1 MSALDYAKLP
11 RTSLCHLLS
20 LITRRKHVKPF
31 RIQQLFVSY
40 PVLTHFIFLCAN
52 SAFSL
57 ELSRGLGNEPALQ
70 GLLRVYKDYYPD
82 IILGSAS
89 TSRKSFAPVSPL
101 CSYNV
106 SCKLEVARYFPVACD
121 TR

>member
-1 MSALDYAKLP
+1 
-11 RTSLCHLLS
+11 LCHLLS

-31 RIQQLFVSY
+31 RIQQLSVNHLNSS
-40 PVLTHFIFLCAN
+40 PCTPPCAN
-52 SAFSL
+52 SARSL

-89 TSRKSFAPVSPL
+89 MSRKSFAPVSPL

-106 SCKLEVARYFPVACD
+106 KCKLEMARYFPVVRV
-121 TR
+121 TH